1 MIAVTDRLAKSQNV
15 DPAFSLTIDLPMP
28 PSANALFANAAKG
41 RVKTKE
47 YNNWLNEARYQVI
60 TTWRNAGKPV
70 APKDVPMCVYL
81 RVGLTARKRDVGN
94 CLKAVE
100 DVLVKE
106 LPIPDDRWN
115 DRILIERNAEFEG
128 FCRVTIAV
136 LDPPLSVEPKTLT
149 KNEVE

>member
-1 MIAVTDRLAKSQNV
+1 MNKEVNSAENI
-15 DPAFSLTIDLPMP
+15 DPAFCLTVDLPLP
-28 PSANALFANAAKG
+28 PSANALFANAGKGG

-47 YNNWLNEARYQVI
+47 YNTWLNEARWHVL
-60 TTWRNAGKPV
+60 TAWRAIGKPA
-70 APKDVPMCVYL
+70 APPDVPMLLWL
-81 RVGLTARKRDVGN
+81 RVGLTTRKRDAGN

-115 DRILIERNAEFEG
+115 DRILIERNANFEG

-136 LDPPLSVEPKTLT
+136 LNPP
-149 KNEVE
+149 

>member
-1 MIAVTDRLAKSQNV
+1 MIALADRLDKAP
-15 DPAFSLTIDLPMP
+15 DPAFSLTIELPLP

-41 RVKTKE
+41 RVRTKE
-47 YNNWLNEARYQVI
+47 YNAWLNEARWHVL

-70 APKDVPMCVYL
+70 APDDVPMMVHL
-81 RVGLTARKRDVGN
+81 RVGLDARKRDAGN

-115 DRILIERNAEFEG
+115 DRILIERDPECEG
-128 FCRVTIAV
+128 FARVTIAV
-136 LDPPLSVEPKTLT
+136 LNPP
-149 KNEVE
+149 